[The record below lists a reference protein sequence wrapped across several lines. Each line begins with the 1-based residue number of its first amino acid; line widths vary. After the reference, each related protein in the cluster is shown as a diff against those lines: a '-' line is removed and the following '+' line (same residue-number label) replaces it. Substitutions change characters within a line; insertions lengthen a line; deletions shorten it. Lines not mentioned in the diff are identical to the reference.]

1 MFVLAAV
8 LTVLLLLEALPSA
21 VAGLARSSA
30 GMRRLDDLT
39 RLGLLENRNLWV
51 VPVLGVIHMAGSA
64 AVIAG
69 LWAPAAGVAG
79 AGTEAAVFGWVLS
92 RQLRVGDRGRVLGA
106 YVLFS
111 AMALA
116 VLAVDAVRVA

>member
-1 MFVLAAV
+1 MFALAAA
-8 LTVLLLLEALPSA
+8 LTVLLLLESLPSA

-30 GMRRLDDLT
+30 GMRRLEGLT
-39 RLGLLENRNLWV
+39 RLGLLEDRNLWV
-51 VPVLGVIHMAGSA
+51 VPFLGAIHMAGSA
-64 AVIAG
+64 ALIAG
-69 LWAPAAGVAG
+69 LWFPAAGVAG

-92 RQLRVGDRGRVLGA
+92 RQVRAGDRGRALGA

-116 VLAVDAVRVA
+116 VLAVNAVRVA